1 MKKDRKM
8 GDASENEIPE
18 RRNQAQLVEVK
29 NDQLLHQ
36 TETRNTIAYSVEG
49 PVILEMTDVHITQ
62 KSELVRNSQFEL
74 SIVIARHLEVLSMIA
89 WENQRNLCEDQMH
102 VLPTNKQ
109 GSILETV
116 QMKVKVMTR
125 IMLDRD
131 DQNNEPIDQRIGETC
146 QRRTENLVLIIMN
159 PGIQMKHHHPMMTRL
174 K

>member
-62 KSELVRNSQFEL
+62 KSVRNSQFEL
-74 SIVIARHLEVLSMIA
+74 SIAIARHLEVLSMIA
-89 WENQRNLCEDQMH
+89 WENQRNLWEDQMH
-102 VLPTNKQ
+102 VLPTNKH
-109 GSILETV
+109 GIILETV
-116 QMKVKVMTR
+116 QMKVKAMTR
-125 IMLDRD
+125 IILDRD

-146 QRRTENLVLIIMN
+146 QRRTDNLVLMIMN
-159 PGIQMKHHHPMMTRL
+159 PGTQMKHHHPMMTR
-174 K
+174 